1 MITIRLTK
9 VSEERISA
17 EAKDKAVIRS
27 DTGNKDGLIRTI
39 KKPLRQ
45 SVAFKTAKRG
55 EQMPKGY
62 CSPRKGGVY
71 NVARVQQKARRIVLR
86 GHLG

>member
-9 VSEERISA
+9 ISEERISA

-55 EQMPKGY
+55 E
-62 CSPRKGGVY
+62 
-71 NVARVQQKARRIVLR
+71 
-86 GHLG
+86 